1 MPERAALAAP
11 PVTAS
16 PVPRSRRTTYPYIG
30 GELIRVLMVS
40 IASFGLLALLI
51 AVDRLR

>member
-1 MPERAALAAP
+1 MQERTALAAP

-16 PVPRSRRTTYPYIG
+16 PVRRSRRTTYPYIG
-30 GELIRVLMVS
+30 GELIRVLTVS